1 MDNNHILIVE
11 DSLTQAMRLR
21 YILEKEDLMVDVAT
35 NGREA
40 LDILRNIPINIVI
53 SDVMMPEMNGYELCK
68 AMRADPKLSSIPVML
83 VTTLSDPTDVIR
95 ALEAGAD
102 NFLIKPYDEST
113 LISRIKYIIANMEI
127 RKTQGAE
134 IGLEVYFNGRKYF
147 LNSSRIQMIDL
158 LLSTYESAIQK
169 NEELNT
175 TNQRLEEALDNIIT
189 LQKNYLQL
197 LETNVDAI
205 VVYDNKNLVRY
216 ANPSA
221 NAIFVSKKDSL
232 LNKKVP
238 FELDTSSDSHEIEV
252 TDPDGQVLTLD
263 GRTMTTDW
271 DGEMMTLAVFRDMTE
286 ATRLRKELEQM
297 SLEDD
302 LTGLYNRRG
311 FNLLA
316 DRMVRQSK
324 RFNMQLFV
332 LFADLDG
339 LKHINDTLGHPE
351 GDLAISTVASI
362 MKKTFRETD
371 ILARMGGDE
380 FAIMGMIN
388 ELFVPDKL
396 IKRFNQLVEEWNEKE
411 KRQFKLSV
419 SMGIETIDPSAAA
432 EPIETL
438 LKRADEKMYANKLAR
453 KANRI

>member
-419 SMGIETIDPSAAA
+419 SMGIETIDPSAA

>member
-1 MDNNHILIVE
+1 MSSNNHILIVE

-21 YILEKEDLMVDVAT
+21 YILEKEDLIVDVAT

-40 LDILRNIPINIVI
+40 LDVLRNIPINIVI

-68 AMRADPKLSSIPVML
+68 AMRADPKLSLIPVML

-102 NFLIKPYDEST
+102 NFLIKPYDENT
-113 LISRIKYIIANMEI
+113 LISRIKYIVANMEI

-205 VVYDNKNLVRY
+205 VVYDSDRKVRY
-216 ANPSA
+216 ANPAA

-232 LNKKVP
+232 LNKVVP
-238 FELDTSSDSHEIEV
+238 FELDISSVSHEIEV
-252 TDPDGQVLTLD
+252 TDPDGQILTLD

-271 DGEMMTLAVFRDMTE
+271 DGELMTLAVFRDVTE

-324 RFNMQLFV
+324 RFNMHLFV

-351 GDLAISTVASI
+351 GDLAISTIAAI

-388 ELFVPDKL
+388 ELFVPDKM
-396 IKRFNQLVEEWNEKE
+396 IKRFNQLVDEWNETGNH
-411 KRQFKLSV
+411 QFKLGV
-419 SMGIETIDPSAAA
+419 SMGIETIDPSVS

-438 LKRADEKMYANKLAR
+438 LKKADEKMYANKVAR
-453 KANRI
+453 KANRS